1 VERVRSW
8 SRVVRVDE
16 PQGIRPR
23 RVWLFTNA
31 LIVRHAP

>member
-1 VERVRSW
+1 
-8 SRVVRVDE
+8 VRVYE
-16 PQGIRPR
+16 QHGIKPR